1 MTLPVLELSHISKRF
16 GSVVALDDASLSVHR
31 QSIHALVGENGAG
44 KTTLMRVAFGLL
56 TPDSGTIAVDGST
69 RVFTSPADAIAAG
82 IGMVHQQ
89 FSLVT
94 QMTVAEN
101 IALGGRGRFRPEE
114 VARRIVAIGD
124 ETGLVLQP
132 ERRVD
137 TLSNAEKQKL
147 EIVRTLAHD
156 ARILILDEPTTVL
169 TARDREELF
178 AQLKMFTNSGGSVIL
193 ITHKL
198 QDAMTHADEVTVLRR
213 GRMALTSAMSTV
225 DRSALTEAMFGFR
238 PEPGPPEQHNARS
251 ATASAVARLIDVVI
265 PGRASAGIPLSL
277 DIIGGEILGVAAL
290 DGGATGLLQTL
301 AGRAEPRS
309 GRVELPSLIG
319 FVPEDRQHEAL
330 IPAFSLTDNVAL
342 KDAGQRRGLI
352 DWTEMARR
360 TSGVLEHFAVRSD
373 GPAAAAE
380 TLSGGNQQRFVLARE
395 LDDNPPLLILENPTQ
410 GLDVDATAVVH
421 DRVRSAAA
429 AGTAVVFYS
438 SDLDELS
445 DISHRVL
452 VVRST
457 GIAFTEPERESIG
470 HLLLEN

>member
-1 MTLPVLELSHISKRF
+1 MTPLVLELSHISKRF
-16 GSVVALDDASLSVHR
+16 GSVVALDEASLSVHR

-44 KTTLMRVAFGLL
+44 KTTLMRIAFGLL
-56 TPDSGTIAVDGST
+56 RPDAGTIAVDDSP
-69 RVFTSPADAIAAG
+69 RVFSSPADAIAAG

-114 VARRIVAIGD
+114 VARRIITIGR

-169 TARDREELF
+169 TARDRGELF
-178 AQLKMFTNSGGSVIL
+178 AQLKLFTDSGGSVIL

-213 GRMALTSAMSTV
+213 GRMVLTSAMSAV
-225 DRSALTEAMFGFR
+225 DRPALTEAMFGFR
-238 PEPGPPEQHNARS
+238 PEPGPPEQLVDRVA
-251 ATASAVARLIDVVI
+251 AASAVARLIDVVI
-265 PGRASAGIPLSL
+265 PGRASVEIPLSL
-277 DIIGGEILGVAAL
+277 DVIGGEILGIAGL
-290 DGGATGLLQTL
+290 DGGASGLLRTL
-301 AGRAEPRS
+301 AGRLESRS

-352 DWTEMARR
+352 DWKKMTRR
-360 TSGVLEHFAVRSD
+360 TSGVLERFAVRSD
-373 GPAAAAE
+373 GPSAPAQ

-395 LDDNPPLLILENPTQ
+395 LDENPPLLILENPTQ
-410 GLDVDATAVVH
+410 GLDVDATAIVH

-438 SDLDELS
+438 SDLDELAE
-445 DISHRVL
+445 ISHRVL
-452 VVRST
+452 VVRSS
-457 GIAFTEPERESIG
+457 GIALTEPERESIG